1 MAKFWRLSM
10 LSLALSLAA
19 LAMAAAFVALPLE
32 TRLAE
37 ARYIAV
43 GEISNIS
50 VVARNG
56 EPWTLVQMQVERW
69 FRFDGR
75 TIDPQ
80 GEANLPPD
88 VVTAAFWGGAL
99 ESVAPLTVA
108 GIPTFS
114 VGERILWLLR
124 EPDAGLGAASVG
136 VTQGVFRSTELGW
149 RGDDGS
155 LLSLDERGELRL
167 EGVGGSDQLIFEA
180 LQEALPEVNP

>member
-1 MAKFWRLSM
+1 
-10 LSLALSLAA
+10 
-19 LAMAAAFVALPLE
+19 
-32 TRLAE
+32 
-37 ARYIAV
+37 
-43 GEISNIS
+43 
-50 VVARNG
+50 
-56 EPWTLVQMQVERW
+56 
-69 FRFDGR
+69 
-75 TIDPQ
+75 
-80 GEANLPPD
+80 
-88 VVTAAFWGGAL
+88 
-99 ESVAPLTVA
+99 
-108 GIPTFS
+108 